1 MQQEPTSEEDIDK
14 LVYYTRRTLG
24 TKGKAVVWIYR
35 QQCTKCNKS
44 LMGKPRGKNGKVKT
58 RSPEYVCPSCAN
70 SIEKKTYEES
80 LTANIKYTCPSCK
93 NEGFLEIPYKRKKIE
108 GIDTLRGKCEKCSAN
123 IDITK
128 KMKEKGQ
135 ANDDDD

>member
-1 MQQEPTSEEDIDK
+1 MQAEPTSEEDINK

-24 TKGKAVVWIYR
+24 AKGKAVVWVYR
-35 QQCTKCNKS
+35 QSCPKCKKS
-44 LMGKPRGKNGKVKT
+44 LMGKPRGKDGKVKI
-58 RSPEYVCPSCAN
+58 RSLEYVCPSCNNAV
-70 SIEKKTYEES
+70 EKKAYEES
-80 LTANIKYTCPSCK
+80 LTTNIKYVCPSCK
-93 NEGFLEIPYKRKKIE
+93 NEGVLEIPYKRKKIE

-135 ANDDDD
+135 KDDDE